1 MLFALDKEGKRIHI
15 NNAKKEEY
23 FCPCCNGKMI
33 LKLGNIRTHHFSH
46 PSNNVCKDSWHYDMT
61 EWHYNW
67 QNYFPKETQE
77 IVKVLNGEK
86 HRADVLLEDDKI
98 VIEFQHSNLSSE
110 EFNARNEF
118 YNKLGYKVIW
128 IFDVEEQY
136 LDEKIENYNGNLW
149 SWKNPKKTF
158 DLFNYNNKKV
168 ELYLQISNEENE
180 LIKVTWCTDEKGL
193 SRFATDG
200 YTYNEKTFTDIVE
213 SRMERNG
220 KVYKLSEL
228 YDKMIE
234 LYSKDHTTYYF
245 GCPISLK
252 HICASCNID
261 ILESNYKDI
270 MPCMECDYQIQS
282 FDYNGVICKK
292 RFMELKLDGN
302 TNVHVE
308 SRDENNFISKISYV
322 VNDERKY
329 INMQT
334 FKQNFGKS
342 IFVLWVENNC
352 EVAIFKNIITNK
364 YVKITRD
371 PQEQYNKYGKVY
383 GYLSNDRYSFKGQS
397 IVLYGVANS
406 EWIIEW
412 YK

>member
-158 DLFNYNNKKV
+158 DLFNYNNKNV

-180 LIKVTWCTDEKGL
+180 LVKVTWCT
-193 SRFATDG
+193 
-200 YTYNEKTFTDIVE
+200 
-213 SRMERNG
+213 
-220 KVYKLSEL
+220 
-228 YDKMIE
+228 
-234 LYSKDHTTYYF
+234 
-245 GCPISLK
+245 
-252 HICASCNID
+252 
-261 ILESNYKDI
+261 
-270 MPCMECDYQIQS
+270 
-282 FDYNGVICKK
+282 
-292 RFMELKLDGN
+292 DGN

-383 GYLSNDRYSFKGQS
+383 GYLSNDRYSFKGHG
-397 IVLYGVANS
+397 ITEVKIN
-406 EWIIEW
+406 
-412 YK
+412 K